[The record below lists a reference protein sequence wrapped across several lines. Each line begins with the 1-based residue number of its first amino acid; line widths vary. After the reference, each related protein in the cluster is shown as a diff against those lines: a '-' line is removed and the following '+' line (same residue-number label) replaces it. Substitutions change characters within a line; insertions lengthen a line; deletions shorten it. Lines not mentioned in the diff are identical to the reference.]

1 MASLY
6 LGQIGRRK
14 ENYEIHA
21 ATKDMPFR
29 EYKAS
34 EISNSSL

>member
-6 LGQIGRRK
+6 LGKVGGRK

-21 ATKDMPFR
+21 VTKDMPFR
-29 EYKAS
+29 EYKTS
-34 EISNSSL
+34 EISNSSF